1 MYEKRQA
8 PRVRR
13 NSFFKKIYQNERE
26 KRKVNKFIKNF
37 VNKRTKPT
45 ASTHKGIPVTKAKK
59 NLHKTNKN
67 KQNIHKT
74 DKDTKQGKRIVDKID
89 KITVDDKRKEKFD
102 ENKDFYKKNDKF
114 EAVDVISSNS

>member
-13 NSFFKKIYQNERE
+13 DSLFRKTYQNERE
-26 KRKVNKFIKNF
+26 KRKVNKFIKSF

-59 NLHKTNKN
+59 NLHKTNKD

-89 KITVDDKRKEKFD
+89 KNNDKGIEKIDQNKES
-102 ENKDFYKKNDKF
+102 YKKNDKF